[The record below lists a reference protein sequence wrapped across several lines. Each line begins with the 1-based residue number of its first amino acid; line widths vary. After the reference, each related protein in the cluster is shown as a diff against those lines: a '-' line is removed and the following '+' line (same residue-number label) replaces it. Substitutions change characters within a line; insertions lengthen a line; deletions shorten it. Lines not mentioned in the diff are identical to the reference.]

1 MIKSL
6 SSRAHLALGQ
16 TSMLLSVILVA
27 MTIGLIPDRPSVER
41 EGRASL
47 MEAIAVTSSS
57 LLSKGDLV
65 ALESML
71 TMLVERND
79 EILSAAMRRDDG
91 EQVLVIGDH
100 DAHWLGLQ
108 DGRSTNTHLMVPIWS
123 GKDQW
128 GRLELRM
135 SGSTITGWWA
145 LILNQTVLTFL
156 FVGLLCFVGFYL
168 YLGRMLRYLNPSKA
182 IPPHV
187 RSALDTFVEGLL
199 VIDRSGNVVL
209 ANEAFGKIIDMSP
222 GELVGR
228 HAAQFAWSAPE
239 GNALSEKNLPWARA
253 MASGVAQK
261 NDVLRLQQ
269 ADGIYRTFIANSS
282 PVLGSGGKHGGVL
295 VTFDD
300 ITQIEEQKVE
310 LRKAKD
316 RAEAA
321 NHAKSAFVANMSH
334 EIRTPMNAI
343 LGFTEVLKRGVIKSE
358 AEVKK
363 HLDTI
368 HSSGKHLLQL
378 INDVLDLSKV
388 ESGQL
393 DVEEVQLSP
402 HMIALEV
409 VNVLTVRSAEKGISL
424 DVRVESEIPETIQS
438 DPTRIR
444 QIITN
449 LVGNAIKFT
458 DQGGVTVALGFDR
471 TNDDAKYVIDVIDS
485 GVGMPEDK
493 VESVFERFVQA
504 DSSVTRRFGGTGLG
518 LAISRKFARALGGDV
533 VARSKPEQG
542 SVFTVTLDPGPL
554 NGVRF
559 IDADA
564 ALAGAK
570 EVDDPASGQWRFAPK
585 RILVVDDGEENR
597 ELLDVV
603 LGEVGL
609 QVAQAENGQVAVDMA
624 LSESYDAIL
633 MDMQMPVMDGE
644 TATVLLREK
653 GLETPIIALTANAM
667 KGFEVKLLEAGCTE
681 FLTKPVDVD
690 ALLRTLG
697 KILAGEFISIDEQA
711 TVPPVTETAHGKP
724 ALSRVDDGPIVSEY
738 LSMGPRFRPIIE
750 RFVAKLEQQLP
761 SMRAAAQQ
769 RDYGTLAESA
779 HWLKGSGG
787 TVGLDQFTEPAKVLE
802 EAAKAK
808 NAAIVEAMLDEV
820 SQLLGRVHVTDPD
833 VENDEVGG
841 AQAEQ
846 GPSKTASALET
857 IGAVT
862 TTQSLAEMPAVTE
875 PLASSMESLSPIYV
889 NKEFKLRFDQKVAIL
904 EAACSDQSLSAWIEV
919 AQWMRTF
926 AEMFDVPLLGE
937 CATRLELAS
946 KTSDQASARAAAAQI
961 ARMAAFIEVAQVG
974 VA

>member
-1 MIKSL
+1 
-6 SSRAHLALGQ
+6 
-16 TSMLLSVILVA
+16 
-27 MTIGLIPDRPSVER
+27 
-41 EGRASL
+41 
-47 MEAIAVTSSS
+47 
-57 LLSKGDLV
+57 
-65 ALESML
+65 
-71 TMLVERND
+71 
-79 EILSAAMRRDDG
+79 
-91 EQVLVIGDH
+91 
-100 DAHWLGLQ
+100 
-108 DGRSTNTHLMVPIWS
+108 
-123 GKDQW
+123 
-128 GRLELRM
+128 
-135 SGSTITGWWA
+135 
-145 LILNQTVLTFL
+145 
-156 FVGLLCFVGFYL
+156 
-168 YLGRMLRYLNPSKA
+168 
-182 IPPHV
+182 
-187 RSALDTFVEGLL
+187 
-199 VIDRSGNVVL
+199 
-209 ANEAFGKIIDMSP
+209 
-222 GELVGR
+222 
-228 HAAQFAWSAPE
+228 
-239 GNALSEKNLPWARA
+239 
-253 MASGVAQK
+253 
-261 NDVLRLQQ
+261 
-269 ADGIYRTFIANSS
+269 
-282 PVLGSGGKHGGVL
+282 
-295 VTFDD
+295 
-300 ITQIEEQKVE
+300 
-310 LRKAKD
+310 
-316 RAEAA
+316 
-321 NHAKSAFVANMSH
+321 
-334 EIRTPMNAI
+334 
-343 LGFTEVLKRGVIKSE
+343 
-358 AEVKK
+358 
-363 HLDTI
+363 
-368 HSSGKHLLQL
+368 
-378 INDVLDLSKV
+378 
-388 ESGQL
+388 
-393 DVEEVQLSP
+393 
-402 HMIALEV
+402 
-409 VNVLTVRSAEKGISL
+409 
-424 DVRVESEIPETIQS
+424 
-438 DPTRIR
+438 
-444 QIITN
+444 
-449 LVGNAIKFT
+449 
-458 DQGGVTVALGFDR
+458 
-471 TNDDAKYVIDVIDS
+471 
-485 GVGMPEDK
+485 
-493 VESVFERFVQA
+493 
-504 DSSVTRRFGGTGLG
+504 
-518 LAISRKFARALGGDV
+518 
-533 VARSKPEQG
+533 
-542 SVFTVTLDPGPL
+542 
-554 NGVRF
+554 
-559 IDADA
+559 
-564 ALAGAK
+564 
-570 EVDDPASGQWRFAPK
+570 
-585 RILVVDDGEENR
+585 
-597 ELLDVV
+597 
-603 LGEVGL
+603 
-609 QVAQAENGQVAVDMA
+609 
-624 LSESYDAIL
+624 
-633 MDMQMPVMDGE
+633 
-644 TATVLLREK
+644 LLREK